1 MAITEFT
8 GTDANG
14 FAAWLNANKNGT
26 FLENCTITDGDPIT
40 ITKGDSTFSYRH
52 DNVYSLTGRINF
64 TNGKTSIEKTC
75 ETGNAKLN
83 VYLVWLCNNG
93 LLLRFWE
100 WRNTQS
106 TSWYGDSGSV
116 ILYCNKNDKLSA
128 IVRGGRY
135 GETQPDY
142 YFIIDGD
149 SSVQTRIDFANDNTA
164 DKTVLINPN
173 YITESEGIEL
183 PNIYMATQSN
193 YQNVELILSHV
204 VMNDVDYIT
213 NGAWFIAD

>member
-1 MAITEFT
+1 MSIVKFT

-14 FAAWLNANKNGT
+14 FAAWLNSNKAGT

-52 DNVYSLTGRINF
+52 DNVYSYTGNIQFSNI
-64 TNGKTSIEKTC
+64 KTSIEKKC
-75 ETGNAKLN
+75 ETGNAKLC

-100 WRNTQS
+100 WRNSQS

-116 ILYCNKNDKLSA
+116 ILYCNKNNKLSA
-128 IVRGGRY
+128 IVRGGKY
-135 GETQPDY
+135 GETQPNY
-142 YFIIDGD
+142 YYIIDGD
-149 SSVQTRIDFANDNTA
+149 SPTQTKIEFTNDNSA

-173 YITESEGIEL
+173 YITEENGIEL
-183 PNIYMATQSN
+183 PNIYIATQSN
-193 YQNVELILSHV
+193 YQNVDLVFSHS

-213 NGAWFIAD
+213 NGAWFITN